1 VSAVIG
7 TPQVPASL
15 RRQAAL
21 FWRARLP
28 RERLLLAAGAA
39 ALMLFIGWSLLV
51 QPAWNVVRAAPLQ
64 LDQLDRQLQQMRASA
79 AEVEALR
86 AVPPVTSAQAAAAL
100 KAATARLGDKGRL
113 TLQGERATLTLSGAS
128 PEARRAWLGE
138 ARSGARARPVE
149 AQLTRAAQGY
159 SGTIPVSL
167 GSAG

>member
-39 ALMLFIGWSLLV
+39 ALMLFICWSLLV

-64 LDQLDRQLQQMRASA
+64 LDQLDRQLLLTH
-79 AEVEALR
+79 AEQ
-86 AVPPVTSAQAAAAL
+86 SIQ
-100 KAATARLGDKGRL
+100 
-113 TLQGERATLTLSGAS
+113 
-128 PEARRAWLGE
+128 
-138 ARSGARARPVE
+138 
-149 AQLTRAAQGY
+149 
-159 SGTIPVSL
+159 
-167 GSAG
+167 